1 MNYTYNGTINFSRPV
16 LPEEQNKILSI
27 FNALDQMDITSNYL
41 DIYDFDSRDLH
52 DELNEMMTYLKKR
65 GIGIDADSQLHY
77 SGDGFGVII
86 FHKDCTFED
95 VDPDEASISLAADET
110 LEAELARRHP
120 GDITKQ
126 RVVEILRKYIDY
138 DAALSSYEHIYNTL
152 SNLGVTNH
160 EFSQLGLEFLTD
172 LASSQKGE

>member
-1 MNYTYNGTINFSRPV
+1 M
-16 LPEEQNKILSI
+16 
-27 FNALDQMDITSNYL
+27 TS
-41 DIYDFDSRDLH
+41 
-52 DELNEMMTYLKKR
+52 LNEMMTYLKKR

-77 SGDGFGVII
+77 SGDDFVVII

-95 VDPDEASISLAADET
+95 VDPDTAGISLAALMQT
-110 LEAELARRHP
+110 LKAELARRHP

-138 DAALSSYEHIYNTL
+138 DATLSSYEHIYNTL
-152 SNLGVTNH
+152 SDLGVTNH
-160 EFSQLGLEFLTD
+160 EFSQLGLEYLTD